1 MARDS
6 ISVVIPVFNGERFL
20 GEAIASVLAQT
31 RAASEVIVVD
41 DGSTD
46 GSAAVAEDFAEVRV
60 IRTENRGPAAARN
73 TGVEEASGELIT
85 FLDSDDVMKPDR
97 LERQLAALAG
107 DPSASFCLG
116 RGEMVMEPGVTP
128 PGWFNVEQGAYM
140 QMSLFT
146 TREAFDRVGPFEEV
160 LRVGE
165 DTDWLFRAF
174 EAGLRPVF
182 VDEPVIVRRYHG
194 GNLSYDVAVKRAAQ
208 LRVLR
213 RRVDRNRT
221 RGAKPSAVSAAALQ
235 GLPKTLPGVPGVSS
249 HDDDR

>member
-1 MARDS
+1 
-6 ISVVIPVFNGERFL
+6 VVIPVFNAERFL
-20 GEAIASVLAQT
+20 ADAIASVLAQT
-31 RAASEVIVVD
+31 LPAAEVIVVD

-46 GSAAVAEDFAEVRV
+46 GSAAVAEGFAEVRL
-60 IRTENRGPAAARN
+60 IRTENRGPSAARN
-73 TGVEEASGELIT
+73 TGVRESSGELIT

-116 RGEMVMEPGVTP
+116 RGEIVTEAGVPP
-128 PGWFNVEQGAYM
+128 PGWVTTEQRAYM
-140 QMSLFT
+140 QMSLFIA
-146 TREAFDRVGPFEEV
+146 REGFARVGPFEED

-194 GNLSYDVAVKRAAQ
+194 GNLSYDVVVKKTAQ
-208 LRVLR
+208 FEVLR
-213 RRVDRNRT
+213 RRVARNRA
-221 RGAKPSAVSAAALQ
+221 RGTKRSAASEAVLE
-235 GLPKTLPGVPGVSS
+235 GLPEVSS
-249 HDDDR
+249 HDGDR